1 VAELHLALGS
11 REATPSYGKEAPSNV
26 AIHDAKK
33 GAKGSKKWQKQHP
46 QWVTATADCD
56 NSNEEK
62 PTAPT

>member
-1 VAELHLALGS
+1 VTELHLALGS
-11 REATPSYGKEAPSNV
+11 RDATPSYGNEAPSNI

-46 QWVTATADCD
+46 QWVMAMADCD

-62 PTAPT
+62 PMAPT